1 MLHQRNLLL
10 LSPLLLINYVP
21 NVQCFQVPIS
31 SHRKK
36 KHIQNENHARSSL
49 NPKPLQNIHNRNRHV
64 NYISSSTS
72 LQANNIE
79 DNSNNGKAKISF
91 SSTPSTMKSFTS
103 PTDII
108 DFILSS
114 LVSDIG
120 SIVLGLVGLFIALT
134 NRLIAI
140 STYENVDTATS
151 NAVDLIGEQSRI
163 DLLAI
168 FAAGAVLLNGISKLD
183 VTSALAENVLLEG
196 IFVQNNESISKYINP
211 EIYNRVLGINVTQGN
226 KEQEKLDGKKDFID
240 LDWTMNSLLES
251 TPAKTAVLLMR
262 FENEWIPILVDG
274 ILPTSLIIPSVSS
287 STSKTYKIPEEIN
300 TPILNRFL
308 KQNVIVKETYLPT
321 LQALPG
327 KVEFTYLPP
336 NAQEALLLPIVADT
350 SSNRNDDSSASGMIF
365 ALVVGSER
373 AKSFTPRDIAW
384 CQVVANRLGDQ
395 ISKLIH

>member
-31 SHRKK
+31 SPRKK

-274 ILPTSLIIPSVSS
+274 ILPTSLIASVSS